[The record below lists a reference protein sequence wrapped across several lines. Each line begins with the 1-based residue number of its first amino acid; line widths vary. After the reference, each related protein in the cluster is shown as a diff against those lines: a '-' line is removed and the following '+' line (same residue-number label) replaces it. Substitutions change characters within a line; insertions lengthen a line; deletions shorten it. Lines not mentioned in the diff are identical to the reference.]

1 MVQLF
6 ILTRVI
12 KCMCAG
18 VGETGAPREK
28 PTIKPIFK
36 INLAATNKLEYLINL
51 SQGEA
56 WQSWDVISD
65 IKEFTQEGGPPR
77 FSLWN
82 WKVFHH
88 FLHNVLTGRKV
99 YLTLFSY
106 LPQGSTKNSSLILLT
121 KTGQVS
127 NSKLVRLQQGL
138 VKSSKPVTQH
148 DLGVVT
154 ASLLLNSLSS
164 PRTPWPNK
172 FQTNHWKS
180 KVGPV
185 NLKKWFDWKSG
196 KIDGV
201 KRCRNTQGDRIKP
214 IMLKV
219 ILSSCILSW

>member
-1 MVQLF
+1 MSQPSYNSIFLILYFVHMVQLF

-88 FLHNVLTGRKV
+88 CLHNVLTGRKV

-138 VKSSKPVTQH
+138 VKSSKPATQH

-154 ASLLLNSLSS
+154 ASLLLEKVPLGCPVHIEAYPDVHTFNQLREWSI
-164 PRTPWPNK
+164 K
-172 FQTNHWKS
+172 FQ
-180 KVGPV
+180 V
-185 NLKKWFDWKSG
+185 
-196 KIDGV
+196 
-201 KRCRNTQGDRIKP
+201 
-214 IMLKV
+214 
-219 ILSSCILSW
+219 